1 MQVDQGQPGR
11 WRIDTGQG
19 HYLLSLDDGELRNL
33 ALGPTDTNP
42 VPPWENPTNRD
53 NLRLLRPEA
62 AVFVGPRADLVRWAD
77 AQAEVTD
84 NRLTLM
90 LRGLHHPLIC
100 HWSLTLHPATA
111 ALYRETRIEHA
122 GGAPVD
128 IRGALSF
135 STLVPGEIQSVSY
148 IAGAWLG
155 EGQVRSI
162 RPDLTPI
169 LLESR
174 SGKTGFEYQPWLAV
188 TTPGAVTLVQLAA
201 SANWHIHARHRADGL
216 YVSGGLPEVGFQ
228 HELRAG
234 EVIEL
239 PSATLIRCEGD
250 LNAATQRLHDVRR
263 DRQLAGRPL
272 IPVQFN
278 SWYPYPG
285 VSRASE
291 LIGLLPIVRDLGCEI
306 FVLDGSWFQNI
317 DSQPEDTPFEL
328 TGDWMVHKESFPNG
342 LRELS
347 DACAAHGLRFG
358 IWFEPE
364 SVGFSAQLHK
374 THPEWFHHVNG
385 IARTGRTRGMLNLGI
400 DAAREHI
407 RDIMLDILRDTGAT
421 WIKWDFN
428 EDLWRGGWAPGTPA
442 DLARLDPL
450 YAHVQGVYRLQDEL
464 HAAMPDLLIEMC
476 ASGGGRFDAATLRRG
491 HTQWMSDESHPLRNL
506 SIHFG
511 SHLAHP
517 PELCN
522 DWLIRWPPSKMRHDH
537 DESPDLRG
545 DFLFRLRVAMLG
557 TLGISAKVGDWTAEE
572 IAAARAEVDW
582 YKAIAR
588 PLINDG
594 LQYILTP
601 QPALDGTGGWAA
613 MAHVAKDASSAVAYV
628 FRLESG
634 ESLHLLPLPGLDPA
648 ATYRLDAHGQAP
660 RQVTG
665 AALAEGLTVTLPETY
680 RSTRLTATRVDHG

>member
-1 MQVDQGQPGR
+1 MQLDQSQPDR
-11 WRIDTGQG
+11 WQIDTGHG
-19 HYLLSLDDGELRNL
+19 RYVLMLDGGELRNL
-33 ALGPTDTNP
+33 ALGPADADP
-42 VPPWENPTNRD
+42 DPPWENPTNRD

-62 AVFVGPRADLVRWAD
+62 AVFVGPRADLVRWTD
-77 AQAEVTD
+77 AQAEVTE
-84 NRLTLM
+84 NRLSLT

-100 HWSLTLHPATA
+100 HWSLTLHPATG
-111 ALYRETRIEHA
+111 ALLRETRIEHS

-135 STLVPGEIQSVSY
+135 STLVPGDIESVSY
-148 IAGAWLG
+148 IAGAWVG
-155 EGQVRSI
+155 EGQLRTI

-188 TTPGAVTLVQLAA
+188 TTPGAVTLVQLAV
-201 SANWHIHARHRADGL
+201 SANWHIHARRRADGL
-216 YVSGGLPEVGFQ
+216 YISGGLPEVGFQ

-234 EVIEL
+234 EVMDL
-239 PSATLIRCEGD
+239 PGATLMRTEGD
-250 LNAATQRLHDVRR
+250 LNAATQRLHDHRR
-263 DRQLAGRPL
+263 SRQLAGRPL

-285 VSRASE
+285 VSRVHE
-291 LIGLLPIVRDLGCEI
+291 LTGLLPIVRDLGCEI

-317 DSQPEDTPFEL
+317 DSAPEDSPFEL
-328 TGDWMVHKESFPNG
+328 TGDWMVHKASFPNG

-374 THPEWFHHVNG
+374 THPEWFHHVGG

-407 RDIMLDILRDTGAT
+407 RDIMVDILRDTGAT

-428 EDLWRGGWAPGTPA
+428 EDLWRGGWAPGTDP
-442 DLARLDPL
+442 DLDRRDPL
-450 YAHVQGVYRLQDEL
+450 YAHCLGLYRLQDEL
-464 HAAMPDLLIEMC
+464 HAALPDLVIEMC
-476 ASGGGRFDAATLRRG
+476 ASGGGRFDAATLQRG
-491 HTQWMSDESHPLRNL
+491 HTQWMSDESRPLRNL

-511 SHLAHP
+511 LQLAHP

-522 DWLIRWPPSKMRHDH
+522 DWLIRWPAATMRYPS
-537 DESPDLRG
+537 DEPVDTRG
-545 DFLFRLRVAMLG
+545 DFLFRLRIAMLG
-557 TLGISAKVGDWTAEE
+557 SLGISAKVAEWSAEE
-572 IAAARAEVDW
+572 IATARSEVDW
-582 YKAIAR
+582 YKSVAR

-594 LQYILTP
+594 RQFILTQ
-601 QPALDGTGGWAA
+601 QPGLDGTGGWAA
-613 MAHVAKDASSAVAYV
+613 MAHVARDAGSAVAYV
-628 FRLESG
+628 FRLEAEEASHV
-634 ESLHLLPLPGLDPA
+634 LRLPGLDPA
-648 ATYRLDAHGQAP
+648 ATYRLDAPGQAP
-660 RQVTG
+660 RHQSG
-665 AALAEGLTVTLPETY
+665 AALAEGVMVTLPETY
-680 RSTRLTATRVDHG
+680 RSQRLTATRGDHG